1 MQNIVVTG
9 TASGLGR
16 GICTRFVHLDA
27 SARMVTHG
35 YGRLLQHCLG
45 RRQRGNAGMMAYS
58 ASKAA
63 VIGMTKVSGAKKWPA
78 QVSR

>member
-9 TASGLGR
+9 AASGLGR

-45 RRQRGNAGMMAYS
+45 RRQRGHAGMMAYS
-58 ASKAA
+58 ASKDAD
-63 VIGMTKVSGAKKWPA
+63 KSFKAKKWPA